1 MELQSNS
8 NELRYHQLDELFTTL
23 ADKKK
28 FNGNIMVLDKGVPLY
43 TGSFGFAQL
52 DHSNVLTTNTVF
64 ELASVSKA
72 FTAMGIMILQ
82 EQGKISYE
90 DTIEKFIPDFPYA
103 NVSVQNL
110 LTHTS
115 GLPDYME
122 IFEQHWDRSKIA
134 KNYDVLEQLKLHQ
147 PDVYFRPNEKY
158 EYSNTGYVLLALIIE
173 QVSGTSFADF
183 LEQRIF
189 QPLEMERTR
198 VYNRRSSQE
207 LIDDYAYGYVYSN
220 HLDKYCLPDELAEYD
235 FVIYLDGIQGD
246 GIVNSTLEDLRK
258 WDRALYTEKLVSK
271 ETLEKAFSPVL
282 LADHQ
287 SYDYGYGWRIRNEP
301 SIGKVVCHGGGWPGH
316 QTWLSRYIDI
326 DKTIIYLS
334 NVEQD
339 RERTQATIE
348 VVENIIFN
356 RPYQIPE

>member
-1 MELQSNS
+1 MELQRNS
-8 NELRYHQLDELFTTL
+8 KDLQSSQLDELFTTL
-23 ADKKK
+23 ADHKK
-28 FNGNIMVLDKGVPLY
+28 FNGNIMVLDKGVPIY

-52 DHSNVLTTNTVF
+52 FPSTMLTTDSVF

-82 EQGKISYE
+82 EQGKLSYE
-90 DTIEKFIPDFPYA
+90 DPIEKFLPDFPYA
-103 NVSVQNL
+103 DISVQNL

-115 GLPDYME
+115 GLPDYMDL
-122 IFEQHWDRSKIA
+122 FEQYWDRSKIA
-134 KNYDVLEQLKLHQ
+134 ASHDILEQLKLHK

-173 QVSGTSFADF
+173 QASGTSFAEF
-183 LEQRIF
+183 MEQRIF
-189 QPLEMERTR
+189 HPLEMEKTR
-198 VYNRRSSQE
+198 VYNRRYSLE
-207 LIDDYAYGYVYSN
+207 LIDNYAFGYVYSE
-220 HLDKYCLPDELAEYD
+220 HLDKYCLPDESAEHD
-235 FVIYLDGIQGD
+235 FVFYLDGIQGD
-246 GIVNSTLEDLRK
+246 GVVNSTLEDLRK

-301 SIGKVVCHGGGWPGH
+301 GVGKVVCHGGGWPGY
-316 QTWLSRYIDI
+316 QTWLGRYIDK
-326 DKTIIYLS
+326 DKTLIYLS
-334 NVEQD
+334 NMEQD
-339 RERTQATIE
+339 QVRTQATIE
-348 VVENIIFN
+348 AVENILFN

>member
-1 MELQSNS
+1 MELQRNS
-8 NELRYHQLDELFTTL
+8 KDLQYNQLDELFTTL
-23 ADKKK
+23 AENKK
-28 FNGNIMVLDKGVPLY
+28 FNGNIMVLDKGVPFY

-52 DHSNVLTTNTVF
+52 ASSTMLTTDSVF

-82 EQGKISYE
+82 EQGKLSYE
-90 DTIEKFIPDFPYA
+90 DTIEKFLPDFPYA
-103 NVSVQNL
+103 GISVQNL

-122 IFEQHWDRSKIA
+122 LFEQHWDRSKIA
-134 KNYDVLEQLKLHQ
+134 TNHDILEQLKLHK

-173 QVSGTSFADF
+173 QVSGASFADF
-183 LEQRIF
+183 MKQQIF
-189 QPLEMERTR
+189 HPLEMEKTR
-198 VYNRRSSQE
+198 VYNRRYSQE
-207 LIDDYAYGYVYSN
+207 SIDNYAYGYVYSK
-220 HLDKYCLPDELAEYD
+220 HLDKYCLPDELAEHD
-235 FVIYLDGIQGD
+235 FVFYLDGIQGD
-246 GIVNSTLEDLRK
+246 GVVNSTLEDVRK

-271 ETLEKAFSPVL
+271 ETLKKAFSPVI
-282 LADHQ
+282 LADDQ

-301 SIGKVVCHGGGWPGH
+301 GVGKVACHGGGWPGY
-316 QTWLSRYIDI
+316 QTWLSRYIDF

-339 RERTQATIE
+339 RELTQAIIDA
-348 VVENIIFN
+348 VENIIFN
-356 RPYQIPE
+356 RPYQIPK